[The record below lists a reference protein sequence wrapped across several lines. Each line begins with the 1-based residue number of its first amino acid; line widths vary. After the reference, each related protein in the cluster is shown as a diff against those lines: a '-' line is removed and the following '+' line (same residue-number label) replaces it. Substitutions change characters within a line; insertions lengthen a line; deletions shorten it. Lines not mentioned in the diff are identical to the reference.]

1 MPSTFSI
8 RESMPFFT
16 LLRRG
21 GEPPFFEVATK
32 QINDTATIWNG
43 RFEGGSDS
51 ADNKTLG

>member
-1 MPSTFSI
+1 
-8 RESMPFFT
+8 MPFFT